1 MDIKKIF
8 AKKEKDPNV
17 LSNAELRKIASENMK
32 ITKEFEKKKGRKNV
46 PEEEYM
52 TEMKNPANVLEID
65 DLHPHMFRYSH
76 ATVLHELGV
85 DDKTIQHWEGHAN
98 QATTANIYIKNTQTM
113 TDRAEAILSDFA
125 SANA

>member
-1 MDIKKIF
+1 MIIYGEKDKANKAASIDLATRSQCFRKAMDRIKK
-8 AKKEKDPNV
+8 
-17 LSNAELRKIASENMK
+17 
-32 ITKEFEKKKGRKNV
+32 
-46 PEEEYM
+46 
-52 TEMKNPANVLEID
+52 VLEID

-125 SANA
+125 SGNG